1 VNASAG
7 RVFLSCLF
15 TMACSFVVSGCDST
29 PPPTPIANL
38 NAQQMRGYQMFQT
51 HCAECHHDRTDE
63 ALHGPGLRGVMKKQY
78 LPSGAPA
85 NDDRVNA
92 TIVNGRGLMPPQRFL
107 DEQDRADLIAYL
119 HTL

>member
-1 VNASAG
+1 VRTSAWKIFVG
-7 RVFLSCLF
+7 GVF
-15 TMACSFVVSGCDST
+15 TVACSFVLVGCDST
-29 PPPTPIANL
+29 PPPTPVANL
-38 NAQQMRGYQMFQT
+38 NAQQMRGYQLFQT
-51 HCAECHHDRTDE
+51 HCAMCHHDRTDA

-85 NDDRVNA
+85 NDERVNA

-107 DEQDRADLIAYL
+107 TDEERAALIAYL